1 MRVVDRT
8 PLLSEIIITIFFV
21 VLLCAPM
28 LDATYGGI
36 FSYAD
41 EVIAILL
48 VLWAFL
54 ARAREKIGIHERRAL
69 VALVLLCI
77 LGLIGNLVFGYQSSA
92 FAIAV
97 DLFTCIKIFV
107 AYFAARVVLRG
118 RGRCLKAFQVVGKL
132 FLVAAACGL
141 LLHVTGIIQL
151 GSGRV
156 TFGIPCYQFLF
167 SHPTNLA
174 AYCVG
179 FSALLFAGK
188 KPKTGW
194 LVLACLILVSTQRA
208 KAVAMAFVLLFFLFY
223 SAAKQDDRNPSKL
236 VFLFLGAGA
245 VFLGMDQIQEYF
257 LTSTAAR
264 SLLMQDGLAIA
275 GQLFPL
281 GSGFATFGT
290 YMSGEYYSPLYYEYG
305 LNTVWGLWPSSPSF
319 VSDSFWPAILAQFGF
334 VGLAVQLFLLVETG
348 KSIATSAGKKGIRFA
363 ALGTIPIYLLILS
376 TSDASFFNFYGP
388 FYALAIAAIVCH
400 EGNEELLDSPTSKR
414 DSVRLKNRSYQ

>member
-1 MRVVDRT
+1 MRAADRT
-8 PLLSEIIITIFFV
+8 PLLSEIVITLLFII
-21 VLLCAPM
+21 LLCAPM
-28 LDATYGGI
+28 LDAAYGGI

-41 EVIAILL
+41 EAIAILL
-48 VLWAFL
+48 VLWAL
-54 ARAREKIGIHERRAL
+54 LSRCGEKVGVHERRGL
-69 VALVLLCI
+69 VAVGLLCT
-77 LGLIGNLVFGYQSSA
+77 LGLVGNLVFGYQGSA

-97 DLFTCIKIFV
+97 DLFTCTKIFV
-107 AYFAARVVLRG
+107 AYFAARIVLRG
-118 RGRCLKAFQVVGKL
+118 KGRCLRAFQTIGKI
-132 FLVAAACGL
+132 FFVAAACGL
-141 LLHVTGIIQL
+141 LLHVAGVVQL

-156 TFGIPCYQFLF
+156 TFGIPCYQFIF

-179 FSALLFAGK
+179 FSALMFAGK
-188 KPKTGW
+188 KPKNGW

-208 KAVAMAFVLLFFLFY
+208 KAVAMAFVILFFIFY
-223 SAAKQDDRNPSKL
+223 GVMKRDDGKPSKL
-236 VFLFLGAGA
+236 VFVFLGAGA

-264 SLLMQDGLAIA
+264 SLLMQDSLTIA

-305 LNTVWGLWPSSPSF
+305 LNTVWGLWPSNPTF

-334 VGLAVQLFLLVETG
+334 IGLVVLVYLLVETG
-348 KSIATSAGKKGIRFA
+348 KSIAGDAGAKGIRFA
-363 ALGTIPIYLLILS
+363 AFGTVPIYLLILS

-388 FYALAIAAIVCH
+388 FYALTIAAIVSHDKH
-400 EGNEELLDSPTSKR
+400 EEHLKSVSTGNSSAR
-414 DSVRLKNRSYQ
+414 IGNRGDK

>member
-1 MRVVDRT
+1 MLTGDRT
-8 PLLSEIIITIFFV
+8 PFLSEIVIVLLFV
-21 VLLCAPM
+21 GLLCAPM
-28 LDATYGGI
+28 LDTAYGGV

-48 VLWAFL
+48 VLWAL
-54 ARAREKIGIHERRAL
+54 LSRCGEKVGIHERRGLAAL
-69 VALVLLCI
+69 GLLCI
-77 LGLIGNLVFGYQSSA
+77 LGLVGNLAFGYQDSA

-118 RGRCLKAFQVVGKL
+118 KGRCLKAFQVVGRA
-132 FLVAAACGL
+132 FLAVAACGL
-141 LLHVTGIIQL
+141 LLHVAGIVQL

-156 TFGIPCYQFLF
+156 TFGIPCYQFIF

-179 FSALLFAGK
+179 FSALMFSGD

-194 LVLACLILVSTQRA
+194 LAVACLILVSTQRA
-208 KAVAMAFVLLFFLFY
+208 KAVAMAFVILFFVFY
-223 SAAKQDDRNPSKL
+223 GAAKRDDMRPSKL
-236 VFLFLGAGA
+236 VFVFLGAGA
-245 VFLGMDQIQEYF
+245 VFFGADQIQEYF

-275 GQLFPL
+275 GKLFPL

-290 YMSGEYYSPLYYEYG
+290 YMSGEYYSPLYFEYG
-305 LNTVWGLWPSSPSF
+305 LNTVWGLWPSNPTF

-334 VGLAVQLFLLVETG
+334 IGLVALVYLLVESG
-348 KSIATSAGKKGIRFA
+348 KSIAGDAGTKEIRFA
-363 ALGTIPIYLLILS
+363 SFGTIPIYLLILS

-388 FYALAIAAIVCH
+388 FYALTIAAIVSHDKH
-400 EGNEELLDSPTSKR
+400 EEHLKSMSTGNSSAR
-414 DSVRLKNRSYQ
+414 IGNRGDK

>member
-1 MRVVDRT
+1 MRAADRT
-8 PLLSEIIITIFFV
+8 PLLSEIVITLLFI

-28 LDATYGGI
+28 LDAAYGGI

-41 EVIAILL
+41 EAIAILL
-48 VLWAFL
+48 VLWAL
-54 ARAREKIGIHERRAL
+54 LSRCADKVGVHERRGL
-69 VALVLLCI
+69 VALGLLCI
-77 LGLIGNLVFGYQSSA
+77 LGLVGNLAFGYQDSA
-92 FAIAV
+92 FAVAV

-107 AYFAARVVLRG
+107 AYFAARIVLRG
-118 RGRCLKAFQVVGKL
+118 RGRCLRAFQTIGKA

-141 LLHVTGIIQL
+141 LLHMAGVVQL
-151 GSGRV
+151 GSGRI
-156 TFGIPCYQFLF
+156 TFGIPCYQFIF

-179 FSALLFAGK
+179 FSALMFAGE

-194 LVLACLILVSTQRA
+194 LVLSCLILISTQRA
-208 KAVAMAFVLLFFLFY
+208 KAVAMAFILLFFLFY
-223 SAAKQDDRNPSKL
+223 GAAKRDGGKPSKL

-257 LTSTAAR
+257 LNSTAAR

-275 GQLFPL
+275 GQLFPF

-305 LNTVWGLWPSSPSF
+305 LNSVWGLMPTNPSF
-319 VSDSFWPAILAQFGF
+319 TSDTFWPAIIAQFG
-334 VGLAVQLFLLVETG
+334 VIGLIVLIVLLAQTYLSLSQDAR
-348 KSIATSAGKKGIRFA
+348 KAGCRFA
-363 ALGTIPIYLLILS
+363 AYGAIPLYLLILS

-388 FYALAIAAIVCH
+388 FYALILGSIAD
-400 EGNEELLDSPTSKR
+400 GFYPNDRSNNELLD
-414 DSVRLKNRSYQ
+414 

>member
-1 MRVVDRT
+1 MRAADRT
-8 PLLSEIIITIFFV
+8 PLLSEIAITLLFI

-28 LDATYGGI
+28 LDAAYGGI

-41 EVIAILL
+41 EAITILL
-48 VLWAFL
+48 VLWALL
-54 ARAREKIGIHERRAL
+54 ARCAEKVGVHERRGL
-69 VALVLLCI
+69 VAVGLLCI
-77 LGLIGNLVFGYQSSA
+77 LGLVGNLVFGYQGSA

-107 AYFAARVVLRG
+107 AYFAARIVLRG
-118 RGRCLKAFQVVGKL
+118 KGRCLRAFQTIGKI

-141 LLHVTGIIQL
+141 LLHVAGVVQL

-156 TFGIPCYQFLF
+156 TFGIPCYQFIF

-179 FSALLFAGK
+179 FSALMFAGK

-194 LVLACLILVSTQRA
+194 LVLSCLILISTQRA
-208 KAVAMAFVLLFFLFY
+208 KAVAMAFVILFFLFY
-223 SAAKQDDRNPSKL
+223 GAAKRDGGKPSKL

-257 LTSTAAR
+257 LNSTAAR

-275 GQLFPL
+275 EQLFPF

-305 LNTVWGLWPSSPSF
+305 LNVVWGLTPTNPSF
-319 VSDSFWPAILAQFGF
+319 ASDTFWPAVIAQFGAI
-334 VGLAVQLFLLVETG
+334 GLIVLIALLAQTYR
-348 KSIATSAGKKGIRFA
+348 SLSQDARNAGCWFA
-363 ALGTIPIYLLILS
+363 AYGAIPLYLLILS
-376 TSDASFFNFYGP
+376 TSDASFFNYYGP
-388 FYALAIAAIVCH
+388 FYALILGAIV
-400 EGNEELLDSPTSKR
+400 GKSYPVDRSTNELLDK
-414 DSVRLKNRSYQ
+414 